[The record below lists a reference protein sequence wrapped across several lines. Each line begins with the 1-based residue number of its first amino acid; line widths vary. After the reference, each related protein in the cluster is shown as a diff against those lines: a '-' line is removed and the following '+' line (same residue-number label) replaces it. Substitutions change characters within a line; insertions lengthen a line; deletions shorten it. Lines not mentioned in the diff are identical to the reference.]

1 MPINYP
7 KVVPNDVHGFARAW
21 DMRGLKM
28 ILDNTSLQFAVD
40 FANTVLR
47 SYVDDLVQKAKAGQK
62 LKQSVEPEA
71 SPAVPAPTPAPKS
84 SIILTDAS

>member
-7 KVVPNDVHGFARAW
+7 RVVPNDVNGFALAW
-21 DMRGLKM
+21 NYKGLKM
-28 ILDNTSLQFAVD
+28 ILDQTSRQFAVD

-47 SYVDDLVQKAKAGQK
+47 SYVDDLVAKAKSGQK

-71 SPAVPAPTPAPKS
+71 APAVATAEPPSPS
-84 SIILTDAS
+84 RIILTD